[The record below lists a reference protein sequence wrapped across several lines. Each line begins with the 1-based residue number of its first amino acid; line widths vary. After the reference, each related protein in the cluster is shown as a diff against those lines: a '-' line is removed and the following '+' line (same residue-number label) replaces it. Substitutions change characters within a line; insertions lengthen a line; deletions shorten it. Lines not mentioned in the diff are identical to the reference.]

1 MRAHGYTIVSHY
13 TVQYLDQ
20 SRHHQSICEY
30 AEDAFQARN
39 QATQDVPYLHSHP
52 NAIDCIQ
59 NEWSIFCTPL

>member
-59 NEWSIFCTPL
+59 NEGSLFCTVM